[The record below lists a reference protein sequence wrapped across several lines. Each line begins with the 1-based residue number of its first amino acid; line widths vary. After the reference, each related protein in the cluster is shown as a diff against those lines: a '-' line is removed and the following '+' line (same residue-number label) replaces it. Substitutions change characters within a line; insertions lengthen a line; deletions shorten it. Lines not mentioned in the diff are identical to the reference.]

1 METQALEIFTK
12 LFSNDESVKRFKKS
26 NLRFIE
32 QEPHRFV
39 EQNPDKP
46 SSYAKLARTG
56 HKIMW
61 VINYKTNKYIAKVV
75 DGVFSLV

>member
-1 METQALEIFTK
+1 MEPQALEIFNK
-12 LFSNDESVKRFKKS
+12 IFSNDQSVKRFKKS

-32 QEPHRFV
+32 TEPHRFV

-46 SSYAKLARTG
+46 SSYGKLAKAG
-56 HKIMW
+56 HQIMW
-61 VINYKTNKYIAKVV
+61 VINYKTDKYIAKVI